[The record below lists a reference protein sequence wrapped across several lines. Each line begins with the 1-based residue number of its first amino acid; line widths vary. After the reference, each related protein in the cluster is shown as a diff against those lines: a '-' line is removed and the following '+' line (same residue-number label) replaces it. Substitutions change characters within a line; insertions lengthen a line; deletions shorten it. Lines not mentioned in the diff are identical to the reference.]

1 MKRTTLT
8 LLLAV
13 AMVSRV
19 LASTVPANVETTIL
33 TSLKQQFPGA
43 QFAQVKEVEGESLYT
58 VRMVYQDE
66 SMLAYSKANGEIVA
80 LVRALSR
87 ERLPMLVNERLRSQ
101 YNDYKLRQSEELTM
115 NGETSYM
122 FLLENE
128 KQTVTLRVYSNGDAR
143 VLKKIKK

>member
-1 MKRTTLT
+1 MKRTTLI
-8 LLLAV
+8 LVLAI

-33 TSLKQQFPGA
+33 TSLKQHFPGA
-43 QFAQVKEVEGESLYT
+43 QFAQVKEVEGEGLYT

-87 ERLPMLVNERLRSQ
+87 ERLPMLVGERLRNQ
-101 YNDYKLRQSEELTM
+101 YNDYQLRQSEELTM

-122 FLLENE
+122 FLLEND
-128 KQTVTLRVYSNGDAR
+128 KQRITLRVYSNGDAR

>member
-1 MKRTTLT
+1 M
-8 LLLAV
+8 
-13 AMVSRV
+13 
-19 LASTVPANVETTIL
+19 
-33 TSLKQQFPGA
+33 
-43 QFAQVKEVEGESLYT
+43 KEVEGEGLYT

-87 ERLPMLVNERLRSQ
+87 ERLPILVGERLRNQ
-101 YNDYKLRQSEELTM
+101 YNDYQLRQSEELTM

-122 FLLENE
+122 FLLEND
-128 KQTVTLRVYSNGDAR
+128 KQRITLRVYSNGDAR

>member
-1 MKRTTLT
+1 MVM
-8 LLLAV
+8 LLAV
-13 AMVSRV
+13 AMLTRV
-19 LASTVPANVETTIL
+19 MASTVPANVETAVL
-33 TSLKQQFPGA
+33 TSLKQHFPGA
-43 QFAQVKEVEGESLYT
+43 QFAQVKEVQGEGLYT

-101 YNDYKLRQSEELTM
+101 YNQYQLRQSEELTM
-115 NGETSYM
+115 GGETSYM
-122 FLLENE
+122 FLLEND
-128 KQTVTLRVYSNGDAR
+128 KQGITLRVYSNGDAR

>member
-1 MKRTTLT
+1 MKRTTMVM
-8 LLLAV
+8 LLAV
-13 AMVSRV
+13 AMLTRV
-19 LASTVPANVETTIL
+19 MASTVPANVETAVL
-33 TSLKQQFPGA
+33 TSLKQHFPGA
-43 QFAQVKEVEGESLYT
+43 QFAQVKEVQGEGLYT

-101 YNDYKLRQSEELTM
+101 FNQYQIRQSEELTM
-115 NGETSYM
+115 GGETSYM
-122 FLLENE
+122 FLLEND
-128 KQTVTLRVYSNGDAR
+128 KQRITLRVYSNGDAR

>member
-1 MKRTTLT
+1 MVM
-8 LLLAV
+8 LLAV
-13 AMVSRV
+13 AMLTRV
-19 LASTVPANVETTIL
+19 MASTVPANVETAVL
-33 TSLKQQFPGA
+33 TSLKQHFPGA
-43 QFAQVKEVEGESLYT
+43 QFAQVKEVQGEGLYT

-101 YNDYKLRQSEELTM
+101 FNQYQIRQSEELTM
-115 NGETSYM
+115 GGETSYM
-122 FLLENE
+122 FLLEND
-128 KQTVTLRVYSNGDAR
+128 KQRITLRVYSNGDAR

>member
-1 MKRTTLT
+1 M
-8 LLLAV
+8 LLAV
-13 AMVSRV
+13 AMLTRV
-19 LASTVPANVETTIL
+19 MASTVPANVETAVL
-33 TSLKQQFPGA
+33 TSLKQHFPGA
-43 QFAQVKEVEGESLYT
+43 QFAQVKEVQGEGLYT

-101 YNDYKLRQSEELTM
+101 FNQYQIRQSEELTM
-115 NGETSYM
+115 GGETSYM
-122 FLLENE
+122 FLLEND
-128 KQTVTLRVYSNGDAR
+128 KQRITLRVYSNGDAR